1 VTHKPSG
8 LALGKFSSKR
18 KAKQMADH
26 MHAHAGD
33 AGGDAK
39 FGKRPSKAANAAMR
53 DAYMAFDKSDA
64 DTPDLVKGGGPYI
77 GKRGGKWADPQH
89 KIPWKDAKHAGK
101 PEPKEKA
108 HDEHGARELELH
120 IDNTEH
126 LANETKRTAYG
137 EHQTQRGAIH
147 ANLAKKIAA
156 GKYDHAQAGKL
167 FQHHVDAA
175 SKHYS
180 KEYGAPA
187 GGGHHFDAATRRHVA
202 REMADQFHEEVKDG
216 EHDHH
221 VESGVHAKRAKAGG
235 GLSSMAEAHEGHKT
249 VTHSD
254 GSKTT
259 LRATRG
265 PSGHVSVS
273 MVGSGGAT
281 LPTSH
286 SRTKDAPQALS
297 EAAAHV
303 ERSRIGD
310 TELKGRESLAAAKEH
325 KKLAEKHAKLSQR
338 TGDPTAP
345 AHGEAST
352 FHSLAA
358 ATHRVEAQQA
368 GASLRIGSHERKM
381 VAGQRGS
388 TAAAQ
393 SKRAHA
399 ASAALKE
406 HPQLVRSMPADN
418 SLMGYSDEIM
428 NFYSQG

>member
-1 VTHKPSG
+1 M
-8 LALGKFSSKR
+8 SSLL
-18 KAKQMADH
+18 
-26 MHAHAGD
+26 
-33 AGGDAK
+33 
-39 FGKRPSKAANAAMR
+39 
-53 DAYMAFDKSDA
+53 
-64 DTPDLVKGGGPYI
+64 DLVKGKTSVQRTADALRKGGGRIEKGGGPYI

-180 KEYGAPA
+180 EEYGAPA

-202 REMADQFHEEVKDG
+202 RQMADQYHEEVKNG

-235 GLSSMAEAHEGHKT
+235 GLSSMAEAHHGNAK
-249 VTHSD
+249 
-254 GSKTT
+254 
-259 LRATRG
+259 
-265 PSGHVSVS
+265 
-273 MVGSGGAT
+273 
-281 LPTSH
+281 
-286 SRTKDAPQALS
+286 KDADSPRRERNAATMAKMRGEKHALTAQGHLDEHDRHRGNESMHKQKAKQATARGDQE
-297 EAAAHV
+297 EAAHH
-303 ERSRIGD
+303 
-310 TELKGRESLAAAKEH
+310 AKEH
-325 KKLAEKHAKLSQR
+325 DWHGKMADAHNDLAEKKRWGKAGYSDTDLQKN
-338 TGDPTAP
+338 
-345 AHGEAST
+345 
-352 FHSLAA
+352 LAA
-358 ATHRVEAQQA
+358 VKKLVDSGKKVEDAIRA
-368 GASLRIGSHERKM
+368 AYPDYSDDDVMAAVRAYGARYTE
-381 VAGQRGS
+381 
-388 TAAAQ
+388 
-393 SKRAHA
+393 
-399 ASAALKE
+399 KE